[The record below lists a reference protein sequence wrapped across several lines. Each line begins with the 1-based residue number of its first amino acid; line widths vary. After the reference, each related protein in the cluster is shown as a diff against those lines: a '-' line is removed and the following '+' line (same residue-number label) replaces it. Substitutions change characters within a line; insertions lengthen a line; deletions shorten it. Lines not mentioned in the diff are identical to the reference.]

1 MGFYFFT
8 KEENVMFYFTGVQ
21 HTKSGDT
28 VIPVAGYE
36 KRDGYLKKFHEEMAY
51 ALNNTDFIGLDILV
65 FDNSANAVLK
75 ESWVKEVEI
84 VEPAGE

>member
-1 MGFYFFT
+1 MFFL
-8 KEENVMFYFTGVQ
+8 TGVQ

-36 KRDGYLKKFHEEMAY
+36 TRDGYLKKYHEEMAY
-51 ALNNTDFIGLDILV
+51 ALNNSDFIGLDILV
-65 FDNSANAVLK
+65 FDISANVILR
-75 ESWVKEVEI
+75 ESWVKEVTV